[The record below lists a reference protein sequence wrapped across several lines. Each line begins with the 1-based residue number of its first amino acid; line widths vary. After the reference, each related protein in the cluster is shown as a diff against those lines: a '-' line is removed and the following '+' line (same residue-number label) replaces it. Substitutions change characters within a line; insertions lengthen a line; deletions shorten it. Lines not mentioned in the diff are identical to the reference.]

1 MVKNEKKSN
10 LTNEGNILLNLLI
23 KIIILIV
30 IVAISIHIGIK
41 IGAEKKDSSVIISK
55 QDLNNEINIP
65 ENLDF
70 NVEEQTEIILDKTN
84 ATQVSELIG
93 QFIENGNK
101 KAIDQYENIIVIPE
115 GFRIVPNG
123 QNDVK
128 YGDYTGNS
136 SNPSVQEG
144 IVIEDREGNQF
155 VWIPVGEINNKDGS
169 TNMIGLA
176 RYVFDVEYNN
186 ETNEVVRN
194 RRHIKYNSRNIYSR
208 KLLC

>member
-1 MVKNEKKSN
+1 MKKKKLV
-10 LTNEGNILLNLLI
+10 LTNEGNVLVNLLI
-23 KIIILIV
+23 KTIILIV
-30 IVAISIHIGIK
+30 IIAISIHIGIK
-41 IGAEKKDSSVIISK
+41 IEAGKKDSSVIISK
-55 QDLNNEINIP
+55 QDLNNEINIT

-70 NVEEQTEIILDKTN
+70 NVEKQNEIILDKIN
-84 ATQVSELIG
+84 ATQVSELVG

-101 KAIDQYENIIVIPE
+101 KAIDQYENIIMIPE

-128 YGDYTGNS
+128 YGDYTGDS

-144 IVIEDREGNQF
+144 IVIEDKEGNQF

-176 RYVFDVEYNN
+176 RYVFDVRYND
-186 ETNEVVRN
+186 ETKEVVRN
-194 RRHIKYNSRNIYSR
+194 RKHIRYNERNICSR
-208 KLLC
+208 RILCWI